1 MSVRP
6 ESGGESPS
14 LRGREGE
21 LVAVRIAVEPR
32 LLERLLDVL
41 ARLDFPI
48 NPQIYHDAERIFVDS
63 DGVERAAPAAVVEF
77 PAWAGRMEAVR
88 DALEREGLNGANL
101 TVRDMLEDIH
111 SDSSEL
117 PAAPGG
123 TVVRY
128 RHAARVA

>member
-6 ESGGESPS
+6 ESGRGSPS
-14 LRGREGE
+14 LHGSEGE

-32 LLERLLDVL
+32 LLERLLDIL

-48 NPQIYHDAERIFVDS
+48 NPQLYHDAERVFVDP

-88 DALEREGLNGANL
+88 EALAREGLNGANL
-101 TVRDMLEDIH
+101 TVRSMLEDIR
-111 SDSSEL
+111 SDSREL

-128 RHAARVA
+128 RHAVRVA